1 MTKANRQSADGKDGS
16 DVPLRTSIVAGV
28 VDVLVIAPAPPGRR
42 DRWRVLTLRRAE
54 GVRCTGA
61 WEMVHGSIEAGERPE
76 EAALREVAEE
86 TGLRVERLYSITVN
100 PFYVHSWGTIQLAVV
115 FAAIVD
121 ASQPVQ
127 LQEEHDSA
135 VWRTPAAAAKHFSW
149 PRTREAMHIA
159 LDILASGDAGPR
171 EDVLRIT

>member
-1 MTKANRQSADGKDGS
+1 VTA
-16 DVPLRTSIVAGV
+16 IVSGV
-28 VDVLVIAPAPPGRR
+28 VDVLVIAPAVAGRR
-42 DRWRVLTLRRAE
+42 DRWRVLTLRRAA

-61 WEMVHGSIEAGERPE
+61 WEMVHGSIEDGERPE
-76 EAALREVAEE
+76 DAALREVAEE

-100 PFYVHSWGTIQLAVV
+100 PFYVHSRGTIQLAVV

-127 LQEEHDSA
+127 LQEEHDRA
-135 VWRTPAAAAKHFSW
+135 VWRTPSAAEKQFSW
-149 PRTREAMHIA
+149 PRTREAMRIA

>member
-1 MTKANRQSADGKDGS
+1 MADLNHRDAAGVTIAS
-16 DVPLRTSIVAGV
+16 GV
-28 VDVLVIAPAPPGRR
+28 VDVLVIAPAAPGRR
-42 DRWRVLTLRRAE
+42 DRWRVLTLRRAA

-76 EAALREVAEE
+76 DAAHREVKEE
-86 TGLRVERLYSITVN
+86 TGLPIDRLYSITVN
-100 PFYVHSWGTIQLAVV
+100 PFYVQSRGTIQLAVV

-121 ASQPVQ
+121 ARDAIV
-127 LQEEHDSA
+127 LQEEHDAA
-135 VWRTPAAAAKHFSW
+135 VWRTPAAAAKLFAW
-149 PRTREAMHIA
+149 PRTREAMWMA